1 MISVV
6 LKGGI
11 GNQLFQ
17 LFAAKAL
24 SIQNN
29 QELLA
34 IFALGKKGAF
44 HHGESVNMLQFEFDF
59 DFEFREPGNDLR
71 KRVETRLSKGFPN
84 LYSRINEVLYNYSP
98 DATGFDD
105 KLMNLRGNKLI
116 DGYFQTFKYFNQIL
130 RINPDFACVR
140 PRGSTDSFKRLSHL
154 MVEVNP
160 LVLHL
165 RRGDYVGNRNTGLLS
180 QKYYSDSIEALGIGD
195 RPVWIFSDNVALAK
209 KELMFLQ
216 SKKNK
221 WISPD
226 ELQRPSENLCLM
238 SQSNDIVIGNSTFSY
253 WAASLNNRK
262 NVAAPTKWFQSQKD
276 PHQLYPPLWKQISSS
291 WVI

>member
-1 MISVV
+1 MISVI
-6 LKGGI
+6 LKGGL

-29 QELLA
+29 QEILA

-44 HHGESVNMLQFEFDF
+44 HHGESINALQFA
-59 DFEFREPGNDLR
+59 FEFEFEFNEPRTDLR
-71 KRVETRLSKGFPN
+71 KRVETRLSKGFPK

-98 DATGFDD
+98 NETGFDGE
-105 KLMNLRGNKLI
+105 LMNLKGSKLI
-116 DGYFQTFKYFNQIL
+116 DGYFQTFKYYDEIL
-130 RINPDFACVR
+130 RINPDFAIVK
-140 PRGSTDSFKRLSHL
+140 PKGSTDSFKRLSQL
-154 MVEVNP
+154 MIDTNP
-160 LVLHL
+160 LVIHL
-165 RRGDYVGNRNTGLLS
+165 RRGDYVGNRNTGLLT
-180 QKYYSDSIEALGIGD
+180 QKYYSDSIEALRIGN
-195 RPVWIFSDNVALAK
+195 RSVWIFSDDVALAK
-209 KELMFLQ
+209 KELTFLQ

-226 ELQRPSENLCLM
+226 ELKRPSENLCLM

-262 NVAAPTKWFQSQKD
+262 NVVAPTKWFQDQKD
-276 PHQLYPPLWKQISSS
+276 PNQLYPPQWKQISSS
-291 WVI
+291 WLI